1 MGLLLELPA
10 PVRDDTARQAL
21 AEAVAARQ
29 AALADVEATRR
40 ALATAEADVG
50 TAYDAKE
57 AAAAALDGAAAVAV
71 AHRQAE
77 ARGDAGAPPPSMRSL
92 RQALADA
99 EDTLADARAAVQGL
113 REQVRTAD
121 PRQELRAMRVKD
133 AALGVLRAEAA
144 PVAAELLAALEQAQ
158 QEAAQLGWVVE
169 WLTGAGVI
177 EAAGAARAA
186 VARHQSAP
194 CGWFRVPGATDP
206 AAGWQAALD
215 ALQADAEAPSTVV
228 ARA

>member
-1 MGLLLELPA
+1 
-10 PVRDDTARQAL
+10 
-21 AEAVAARQ
+21 
-29 AALADVEATRR
+29 
-40 ALATAEADVG
+40 
-50 TAYDAKE
+50 
-57 AAAAALDGAAAVAV
+57 
-71 AHRQAE
+71 
-77 ARGDAGAPPPSMRSL
+77 MRSL

-99 EDTLADARAAVQGL
+99 EDALADARAAVQGL

-144 PVAAELLAALEQAQ
+144 PVAAGVLAELVQAQ
-158 QEAAQLGWVVE
+158 ETVARLGRVAE

-177 EAAGAARAA
+177 EAAGEARAA

-215 ALQADAEAPSTVV
+215 ALQADPEAPAGVV